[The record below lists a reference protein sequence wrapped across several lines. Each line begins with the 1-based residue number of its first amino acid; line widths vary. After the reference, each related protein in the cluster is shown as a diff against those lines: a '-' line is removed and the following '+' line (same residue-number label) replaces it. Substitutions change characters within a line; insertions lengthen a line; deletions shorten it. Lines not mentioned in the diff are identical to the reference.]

1 MALTYRSLGM
11 AASLLVLAL
20 APPARA
26 ERAIGCQDFRLALW
40 RAIDDDGN
48 KVARPQ
54 LNKAVGGFGPTISYE
69 MKEIVGLEGRLI
81 CWKDQ
86 IFNFSATARL
96 SSDPT
101 ETSLRILRFK
111 NLAAAAICALG
122 SPHPTLQECASLA
135 ETIAR
140 GAMDEYAKARAG
152 EVHGAE
158 VGARLKGESHI
169 EMAADA
175 DSLAFFLY
183 PF

>member
-20 APPARA
+20 APARA
-26 ERAIGCQDFRLALW
+26 ERAMSCQDFRLALW

-69 MKEIVGLEGRLI
+69 MKEIVGLEGHLI

-122 SPHPTLQECASLA
+122 SPQPTLQECASLA